1 MENDSISSSSSESK
15 LPLIVGIVGFA
26 LGAAGLVLGLKAK
39 SAADAASAAAT
50 AAQTATTQVQAD
62 LQSKAPA
69 TEVTALGA
77 EINNLKTAI
86 AADNQKVTESIK
98 QIQDIVSKKSAPAP
112 GPNGAGNNGK
122 QPVAAGAGEYIVV
135 SGDNFGS
142 IARKVGVSAKKLQ
155 ELNPTVN
162 PNKMQIGTKLKTK

>member
-50 AAQTATTQVQAD
+50 AAQTAATQVQAD

-69 TEVTALGA
+69 TELAALGTDLNA
-77 EINNLKTAI
+77 VKTAM
-86 AADNQKVTESIK
+86 AADNAAIQKAIGD
-98 QIQDIVSKKSAPAP
+98 IQAVLKKPAVAPA
-112 GPNGAGNNGK
+112 GNGGSKN
-122 QPVAAGAGEYIVV
+122 VTAGAGEYIVAK
-135 SGDNFGS
+135 GDTLGG
-142 IARKVGVSAKKLQ
+142 IAKKVGLSLKQLQ
-155 ELNPTVN
+155 DLNPSVN
-162 PNKMQIGTKLKTK
+162 PNKMQIGQKLKTK

>member
-39 SAADAASAAAT
+39 SAADAAQAAAT
-50 AAQTATTQVQAD
+50 TAQAATAQVQAD

-69 TEVTALGA
+69 TELSAVVSEVGA
-77 EINNLKTAI
+77 IKTAM
-86 AADNQKVTESIK
+86 AADNAAIQKSITELQAAVKKPVVTS
-98 QIQDIVSKKSAPAP
+98 SS
-112 GPNGAGNNGK
+112 NGGTK
-122 QPVAAGAGEYIVV
+122 TVTAGAGEYVV
-135 SGDNFGS
+135 AKGDTLGG
-142 IARKVGVSAKKLQ
+142 IARKVGVSLKVLQ

-162 PNKMQIGTKLKTK
+162 ANKMQIGQKLKTK

>member
-39 SAADAASAAAT
+39 SAADAAQAAAT
-50 AAQTATTQVQAD
+50 TAQAATAQVQAD

-69 TEVTALGA
+69 TELSAVVSEVGA
-77 EINNLKTAI
+77 IKTAM
-86 AADNQKVTESIK
+86 AADNAAIQKSITELQAAVKKPVVT
-98 QIQDIVSKKSAPAP
+98 
-112 GPNGAGNNGK
+112 NNNNGGPK
-122 QPVAAGAGEYIVV
+122 TPTAGAGEYVV
-135 SGDNFGS
+135 AKGDTLGG
-142 IARKVGVSAKKLQ
+142 IARKVGVSLKVLQ

-162 PNKMQIGTKLKTK
+162 ANKMQIGQKLKTK

>member
-39 SAADAASAAAT
+39 SAADAAQAAAT
-50 AAQTATTQVQAD
+50 AAQTATAQVQAD

-69 TEVTALGA
+69 TELSAVVSEVGA
-77 EINNLKTAI
+77 IKTAM
-86 AADNQKVTESIK
+86 AADNAAIQKSITELQAAVKKPVVTS
-98 QIQDIVSKKSAPAP
+98 
-112 GPNGAGNNGK
+112 AGNGGTK
-122 QPVAAGAGEYIVV
+122 TVTAGAGEYVV
-135 SGDNFGS
+135 AKGDTLGG
-142 IARKVGVSAKKLQ
+142 IARKVGISLKALQ

-162 PNKMQIGTKLKTK
+162 ANKMQIGQKLKTK